1 MFLVVPRIHLK
12 PRGVRRRDEVFRYTD
27 PDFEHKIMQCLKEL
41 EDEEESVDQGGLI
54 YDSDDDIN
62 DPNYT
67 DDLQQDD
74 QNISSDDLD
83 EDNYDSDP
91 EPEENAN
98 GEPVYKRKE
107 SICTT
112 EPSLPDYFVSKNN
125 FKWSSTEST
134 TKTKIPQHNIIRGV
148 PGMTNEVKKLGP
160 IPDVEA
166 IWSLL
171 FDETIIQDI
180 TQWTNIKLENIRAGV
195 QEHQK
200 SNYRATDKIEIK
212 ALLGTLMLTAIYKS
226 NHENML
232 SLFSTKFTGRQIFRA
247 VISVKR
253 FEILITCLRFDDA
266 QTRKERQKS
275 DPPAAISHVFERFVN
290 NCQKL
295 YSLGAYGCIDEM
307 LVPF

>member
-1 MFLVVPRIHLK
+1 MLCLFRRSIYRNLK
-12 PRGVRRRDEVFRYTD
+12 PIMDDVPGCSKDTPQTKRRRRDEVFRYTQ

-54 YDSDDDIN
+54 YDSDDIN

-112 EPSLPDYFVSKNN
+112 EPSLPDYFVSKIN

-134 TKTKIPQHNIIRGV
+134 TKTKIPQHI
-148 PGMTNEVKKLGP
+148 
-160 IPDVEA
+160 
-166 IWSLL
+166 
-171 FDETIIQDI
+171 
-180 TQWTNIKLENIRAGV
+180 
-195 QEHQK
+195 
-200 SNYRATDKIEIK
+200 
-212 ALLGTLMLTAIYKS
+212 
-226 NHENML
+226 
-232 SLFSTKFTGRQIFRA
+232 
-247 VISVKR
+247 
-253 FEILITCLRFDDA
+253 
-266 QTRKERQKS
+266 
-275 DPPAAISHVFERFVN
+275 
-290 NCQKL
+290 
-295 YSLGAYGCIDEM
+295 
-307 LVPF
+307 

>member
-1 MFLVVPRIHLK
+1 
-12 PRGVRRRDEVFRYTD
+12 
-27 PDFEHKIMQCLKEL
+27 
-41 EDEEESVDQGGLI
+41 
-54 YDSDDDIN
+54 
-62 DPNYT
+62 
-67 DDLQQDD
+67 
-74 QNISSDDLD
+74 
-83 EDNYDSDP
+83 
-91 EPEENAN
+91 
-98 GEPVYKRKE
+98 
-107 SICTT
+107 
-112 EPSLPDYFVSKNN
+112 
-125 FKWSSTEST
+125 
-134 TKTKIPQHNIIRGV
+134 
-148 PGMTNEVKKLGP
+148 MTNEVKKLGP

-232 SLFSTKFTGRQIFRA
+232 SLFSTKFTGRPIFRA
-247 VISVKR
+247 VMSVKR

-275 DPPAAISHVFERFVN
+275 DPAAAISHVFERFVN

-307 LVPF
+307 LVPFRGRCKFKVYMPNKPNKYGLKILSLTDARTSYFYNGYIYCGKGSDGRGLNEEEKKLSIPTQTVLRLIPPIVNSNRNITADNWFSSIQLVEELLKRKLTYVGTLKKIKKKFLNRFYPIKIGK